1 MPDNLPTNLQTE
13 KATFY
18 LRPGHQV
25 ALDELKL
32 KLRKKG
38 VKTDKSVLART
49 AIELL
54 VEQGVETI
62 ISRLKSEALS

>member
-1 MPDNLPTNLQTE
+1 MPDNPVTNLQTE

-18 LRPGHQV
+18 IQPGDQV

-32 KLRKKG
+32 KLRKRG
-38 VKTDKSVLART
+38 VKTDKSELVRK

-54 VEQGVETI
+54 TEQDIETI
-62 ISRLKSEALS
+62 ISRLKSEAVS